1 MKPGFALS
9 LSDERIDLL
18 ARTPG
23 GWAHLGTADPASDD
37 LDAQMAALR
46 ARAAAS
52 APDGFQTKV
61 ILPPSQI
68 LYAEVS
74 APGPDQAS
82 RRAQIEAALDGRTP
96 YRVDELVFDWSGDG
110 PVVQVAVVARLT
122 LDEAEGFA
130 EEHDFA
136 PVAFVTVP
144 EPGQFAGEPFFGPT
158 KRQAAHLPAGAQ
170 FERDTDPVR
179 LDQPPLP
186 AADAADM
193 VEEEESNTA
202 AEPAPAPEA
211 VPEPVAEAVAKVEP
225 GADEEAE
232 HPEAEHPDSGDK
244 AETPPAQDMAPAE
257 AETAPADP
265 VPAAPASAMP
275 EADESADESADEA
288 PFADMTDE
296 GDIFADFDGDWRSVR
311 PVVDDTDAP
320 AEDSPA
326 GAAPVPGFASHRPA
340 ALAGAA
346 TGAAGPSRLEAITSR
361 IQMTQTRGAA
371 PKAPPAP
378 QRPAT
383 PPRAQP
389 LLRSPSLPPLDP
401 GAAEAGDTLIRALD
415 RVRAPVGVAEQRQRH
430 QRNRRMLGTATTAA
444 AVLFAGV
451 AGLWWWYFETRPA
464 QPEPQTIATAPE
476 AAAPAAVQ
484 APAPAPEPA
493 AEPAAEATPATEE
506 AAAPDAEAVA
516 DSAAPT
522 PAETVVEVEPA
533 ATPETALQT
542 APETAPEAGQR
553 APVAAGPDEPA
564 PALPELAP
572 AIAANPAPDAEV
584 GRPGAASESAVALAP
599 PAALSASGPESSDR
613 PAPAQPVPA
622 AFGALQRFDADGNI
636 IATAEGVRTPQG
648 FLLIAGRPDA
658 APPARPAEIQA
669 LAAALAAASAPA
681 ATEPAEPVE
690 GLDAAAAPAPAEPE
704 PAAESVPQPLDPA
717 TAAKRPVTRPAAI
730 QPPAPEP
737 VVPEPG
743 ATEPATS
750 EPSITAPDDQASA
763 APPPPDPV
771 TAARQPLSRPAAIAA
786 AAPVATPETE
796 PAPVVTASRY
806 AVATS
811 PSPTA
816 RPNLLNRAVE
826 QALAAALAEAAPD
839 APAEAAAEAPAD
851 VADAHEELDEPEP
864 EAPAPDIPTTAN
876 VAKNATIA
884 NAIDLGELSL
894 IGIVGSAS
902 RQRALVRTSKGRIL
916 TVSVGDKLDGGK
928 VSGIGDGQL
937 TYVKNGKTHVLKMT
951 NKG

>member
-23 GWAHLGTADPASDD
+23 GWANLGTADPASDD

-52 APDGFQTKV
+52 ASDGFQTKV

-130 EEHDFA
+130 EDFDFA

-186 AADAADM
+186 AADAAEM
-193 VEEEESNTA
+193 VEEEAGVTA
-202 AEPAPAPEA
+202 TEPAPDPEA
-211 VPEPVAEAVAKVEP
+211 EPEPVAEGVAEVEP
-225 GADEEAE
+225 GADAEAE
-232 HPEAEHPDSGDK
+232 HPESEHAESEHPEAGDE
-244 AETPPAQDMAPAE
+244 AETSRAQDMAPPAHVE
-257 AETAPADP
+257 AGTET
-265 VPAAPASAMP
+265 
-275 EADESADESADEA
+275 DEA
-288 PFADMTDE
+288 PFADVSDE
-296 GDIFADFDGDWRSVR
+296 GDIFADYDGEWRSVR
-311 PVVDDTDAP
+311 PIVDDTDAP

-340 ALAGAA
+340 ALAAAA
-346 TGAAGPSRLEAITSR
+346 TGATGPSRLEAITSR
-361 IQMTQTRGAA
+361 IQMTQTRGPA

-378 QRPAT
+378 ARAAT

-451 AGLWWWYFETRPA
+451 VGLWWWYFETRPA
-464 QPEPQTIATAPE
+464 LPEPQTVATAPE
-476 AAAPAAVQ
+476 AAAPA
-484 APAPAPEPA
+484 PAPEPA
-493 AEPAAEATPATEE
+493 TEPAPGPAPEQVVEAAPATDE
-506 AAAPDAEAVA
+506 AAADAEAA
-516 DSAAPT
+516 ANSTAPT
-522 PAETVVEVEPA
+522 PAETVAEVEPA
-533 ATPETALQT
+533 ATPEAARPAAPKTAPQT
-542 APETAPEAGQR
+542 APGTVQR
-553 APVAAGPDEPA
+553 APVAAGQDEPA
-564 PALPELAP
+564 PSLPALAP
-572 AIAANPAPDAEV
+572 AIAANPGPDAEV

-599 PAALSASGPESSDR
+599 PAALSASGTESSDR
-613 PAPAQPVPA
+613 PAPAQPVPT

-648 FLLIAGRPDA
+648 FLLIAGRPDN

-669 LAAALAAASAPA
+669 LAAALAAAAAPTEAPA
-681 ATEPAEPVE
+681 GAPDTTVT
-690 GLDAAAAPAPAEPE
+690 PAPAEPE
-704 PAAESVPQPLDPA
+704 PAAEAVPQPLDPA

-737 VVPEPG
+737 VTPEP
-743 ATEPATS
+743 TT
-750 EPSITAPDDQASA
+750 TAPDDQASA
-763 APPPPDPV
+763 APLPPPDPV
-771 TAARQPLSRPAAIAA
+771 TAARRPLARPAAIAA
-786 AAPVATPETE
+786 AAPSTAALSTAALSTAAPESTPEAA

-811 PSPTA
+811 PSPTP

-826 QALAAALAEAAPD
+826 QALAAALAEAAPE
-839 APAEAAAEAPAD
+839 APAEAPAEVAA
-851 VADAHEELDEPEP
+851 AHEELDEPEP
-864 EAPAPDIPTTAN
+864 ESAAPDIPTTAN

-884 NAIDLGELSL
+884 NAIDLGEMSL

-916 TVSVGDKLDGGK
+916 TVTVGDKLDGGK